1 MINFRKITEEN
12 FNTIINMKRPEDE
25 GFLCENSVA
34 LAQAWL
40 YKDNGDVFPFAV
52 YNDEECVGFMQLEED
67 AEEKELII
75 WRIMFPEE
83 NANKGFGTEAIKL
96 VISLAKE
103 SGKYDHVLLGCKPE
117 NKRAFH
123 VYEKIG
129 FKPTGKIEY
138 GEVEM
143 IYPLE

>member
-12 FNTIINMKRPEDE
+12 FDKIIKMKRPEGE
-25 GFLCENSVA
+25 NFLCENSVA

-40 YKDNGDVFPFAV
+40 YKDDEDVFPFAI
-52 YNDEECVGFMQLEED
+52 YNGDECVGFMQLEED
-67 AEEKELII
+67 REENELII

-83 NANKGFGTEAIKL
+83 NANKGYGTAAIKL
-96 VISLAKE
+96 VIELAKG

-117 NKRAFH
+117 NKRAYH

-129 FKPTGKIEY
+129 FVPTGKTEY
-138 GEVEM
+138 GEEEM
-143 IYPLE
+143 IFHF

>member
-12 FNTIINMKRPEDE
+12 FDKIIKMKRPKGED
-25 GFLCENSVA
+25 FLCENSVA

-40 YKDNGDVFPFAV
+40 YKNDGDVFSFAV

-67 AEEKELII
+67 TEEKELII

-83 NANKGFGTEAIKL
+83 NTNKGYGTAAVKL
-96 VISLAKE
+96 VAELAKNC
-103 SGKYDHVLLGCKPE
+103 GKYDHLLLGCKPE

-123 VYEKIG
+123 VYEKLG
-129 FKPTGKIEY
+129 FKTTGKIEY
-138 GEVEM
+138 GEAEM
-143 IYPLE
+143 ILTL